1 MFNDLDFGWS
11 RKQIVDCQMVF
22 GGLPYF
28 YSLMNPNE
36 SLTWNINKLCLE
48 EHAILQNES
57 KKLLEATLKKSPV
70 YNRIMEYLSNFQYGT
85 LKTECQEALKLPA
98 GTYTR
103 AIEEL
108 TRCGYVHEYKDPY
121 TSGHPLKIQLIDPFL
136 LFHYKFLSGE
146 NREIYKDFNDY
157 KSDMGRYMN
166 WRGHSFEILCMYH
179 TEQIKKALGISG
191 VNTSQSLWS
200 KREDDADGTQIDM
213 IIERADNVV
222 NMCESK
228 FYSNEFIVN
237 KGYHRTLINRQGL
250 LEKEISSGKSIHNTL
265 ITTYG
270 LKYNEYSTFFD
281 NVITMGALFDC

>member
-1 MFNDLDFGWS
+1 M
-11 RKQIVDCQMVF
+11 
-22 GGLPYF
+22 
-28 YSLMNPNE
+28 
-36 SLTWNINKLCLE
+36 
-48 EHAILQNES
+48 
-57 KKLLEATLKKSPV
+57 
-70 YNRIMEYLSNFQYGT
+70 
-85 LKTECQEALKLPA
+85 KLPA

-191 VNTSQSLWS
+191 VRTTEYPWVSDT
-200 KREDDADGTQIDM
+200 KKDGAQIDLVIDRDDGITNICEAKYTDAPFSISADYEMALLNKMERFKQETGNKKALKLVM
-213 IIERADNVV
+213 ISVSGLAGTAHTEHVSRVL
-222 NMCESK
+222 
-228 FYSNEFIVN
+228 
-237 KGYHRTLINRQGL
+237 TL
-250 LEKEISSGKSIHNTL
+250 
-265 ITTYG
+265 
-270 LKYNEYSTFFD
+270 D
-281 NVITMGALFDC
+281 DLFE